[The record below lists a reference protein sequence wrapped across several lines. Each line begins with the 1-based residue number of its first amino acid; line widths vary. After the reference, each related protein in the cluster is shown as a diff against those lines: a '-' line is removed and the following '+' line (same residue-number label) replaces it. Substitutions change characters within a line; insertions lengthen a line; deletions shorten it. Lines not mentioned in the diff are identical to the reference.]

1 MSWIYELEDN
11 CSHPDMSDKNL
22 GQSVRNGNGVSYS
35 SLHPSY
41 YLAEQTDHLVGTH
54 QILVNT

>member
-41 YLAEQTDHLVGTH
+41 YLAE
-54 QILVNT
+54 